1 MSDSKVA
8 RYLSAQIDVS
18 DKSQKEIAEICGYNR
33 PNVITMLKKGQTKLP
48 IERVDAMAKALNVDP
63 VYLLSLTMEEYQP
76 NAWSAIKGILG
87 FAVTAN
93 EQEMVELIRAATND
107 SNPHLSSKAQR
118 DALTK
123 WAKTLV

>member
-48 IERVDAMAKALNVDP
+48 IERIEPMARALNVDP

-76 NAWSAIKGILG
+76 NAWKAIQGILG
-87 FAVTAN
+87 FAVTTN
-93 EQEMVELIRAATND
+93 EQEMVEIIREATSD
-107 SNPHLSSKAQR
+107 KDPHISTKGQR
-118 DALTK
+118 DALFK
-123 WAKTLV
+123 WAKALT